1 MKAKA
6 WSYRDRSKAHFSG
19 ALRFARPVTA
29 EAVKKR
35 LTHNM
40 GFHQYVVENM
50 EFKPYE
56 RKEDKET
63 TRARCAYCI
72 CSYVSTESS
81 KAIQSLYKTAP
92 SYVIEKLCH
101 KLGEA
106 DCLAQLSKPI
116 CWDCFL
122 DMLRD
127 ALNELQREYDYY

>member
-6 WSYRDRSKAHFSG
+6 WCYRHRSEVHFSS
-19 ALRFARPVTA
+19 ALRFAQPVTA

-40 GFHQYVVENM
+40 GFHQSVVENM

-56 RKEDKET
+56 RKESGED
-63 TRARCAYCI
+63 TRTRCAHCY
-72 CSYVSTESS
+72 SGRVSTESS
-81 KAIQSLYKTAP
+81 KAIQLLYKTAP
-92 SYVIEKLCH
+92 SYVIEELCH

-106 DCLAQLSKPI
+106 DCLAPLSKPI

-127 ALNELQREYDYY
+127 VLDELQREHCYY